1 MKDLKLRSSLQTK
14 TVNPVEIERMVGQI
28 EGRGVVA
35 PKRPSEPVQDEPT
48 EVRMKKTSFDL
59 PLGLYKAIHRRLLD
73 EDRSFKDYVLG
84 LIQKD
89 MKTDL

>member
-35 PKRPSEPVQDEPT
+35 PKRPSESVQE
-48 EVRMKKTSFDL
+48 ELEGRVKKTSFDL
-59 PLGLYKAIHRRLLD
+59 PIGLYKAIHRRLLD
-73 EDRSFKDYVLG
+73 EDRSFKEYVLG
-84 LIQKD
+84 LIESD
-89 MKTDL
+89 MSKFR